1 MNLSLTYLDLIVV
14 FSLVVVGVAFVV
26 TTSAFLTGLRKRRA
40 IEEFLDYVSTK
51 VKTEEEFND
60 IVNRLRKD
68 FE

>member
-1 MNLSLTYLDLIVV
+1 MRLSLTYLDL
-14 FSLVVVGVAFVV
+14 LVMFFISVAAVTFV
-26 TTSAFLTGLRKRRA
+26 TTINTLIAGLRKRRA
-40 IEEFLDYVSTK
+40 IEEFLDYVSAK

>member
-14 FSLVVVGVAFVV
+14 FFIVIVGVTFVV
-26 TTSAFLTGLRKRRA
+26 TTNALITSLRKKRA

>member
-26 TTSAFLTGLRKRRA
+26 TTNAFLTGLRKRRA

>member
-26 TTSAFLTGLRKRRA
+26 TTNAFLTGLRKRRA
-40 IEEFLDYVSTK
+40 IEEFLDYISTK

>member
-1 MNLSLTYLDLIVV
+1 MNLSLTYLDLLVLFCV
-14 FSLVVVGVAFVV
+14 VVVGVAFV
-26 TTSAFLTGLRKRRA
+26 TLTNTLIVGLRKKRA

-60 IVNRLRKD
+60 IVDRLRKD

>member
-1 MNLSLTYLDLIVV
+1 MNLSLTSLDLRFI

-26 TTSAFLTGLRKRRA
+26 TTNALLTGLRKRRA

>member
-14 FSLVVVGVAFVV
+14 FFLVVVGVTFVI
-26 TTSAFLTGLRKRRA
+26 TTNALLAGLRKKRA

-51 VKTEEEFND
+51 IKTEEEFND
-60 IVNRLRKD
+60 IINRLRKD

>member
-14 FSLVVVGVAFVV
+14 FFIVVVGATFVV
-26 TTSAFLTGLRKRRA
+26 TTNALITSLRKKRA

-60 IVNRLRKD
+60 IVDRMRKD

>member
-1 MNLSLTYLDLIVV
+1 M
-14 FSLVVVGVAFVV
+14 GVTFVV
-26 TTSAFLTGLRKRRA
+26 TTNALLTGLRKRRA

>member
-1 MNLSLTYLDLIVV
+1 LTYLDLLVLFCV
-14 FSLVVVGVAFVV
+14 VVVGVAFV
-26 TTSAFLTGLRKRRA
+26 TLTNTLIVRLRKKRA

>member
-1 MNLSLTYLDLIVV
+1 MNLSLTYLDLLVLFCV
-14 FSLVVVGVAFVV
+14 VVVGVAFVTV
-26 TTSAFLTGLRKRRA
+26 TNTLIVGLRKKRA

-60 IVNRLRKD
+60 IVDRLRKD

>member
-1 MNLSLTYLDLIVV
+1 MNLSLTYLDLLVL
-14 FSLVVVGVAFVV
+14 FCVVVIGVAFVTV
-26 TTSAFLTGLRKRRA
+26 INTLIIGFRKKRA
-40 IEEFLDYVSTK
+40 IEEFLDYVATK

>member
-1 MNLSLTYLDLIVV
+1 MNLSLTYLDLLVL
-14 FSLVVVGVAFVV
+14 FCVVVIGVAFVTV
-26 TTSAFLTGLRKRRA
+26 INTLIIGLRKKRA

>member
-1 MNLSLTYLDLIVV
+1 MNLTLTYIDLLAV
-14 FSLVVVGVAFVV
+14 FLLTILAVYFVV
-26 TTSAFLTGLRKRRA
+26 TVESLIKDIKRRKS
-40 IEEFLDYVSTK
+40 IDEFLDYVNTK

>member
-14 FSLVVVGVAFVV
+14 FFLVVVGVAFVV
-26 TTSAFLTGLRKRRA
+26 TTNALLTGLRKRRA
-40 IEEFLDYVSTK
+40 IEEFLDYVTNK
-51 VKTEEEFND
+51 VKTEEEFNE

>member
-26 TTSAFLTGLRKRRA
+26 TTNAFLTGLRKRRA

-51 VKTEEEFND
+51 VKTEEEFNE
-60 IVNRLRKD
+60 IVDRLRKD

>member
-1 MNLSLTYLDLIVV
+1 MNLSLTYLDLLVLFCV
-14 FSLVVVGVAFVV
+14 VVVGVASV
-26 TTSAFLTGLRKRRA
+26 TITNTLIISMRKKRA

-60 IVNRLRKD
+60 IVDRLRKD

>member
-1 MNLSLTYLDLIVV
+1 MNLSLTYLDLTVVFFIVV
-14 FSLVVVGVAFVV
+14 MGVTFV
-26 TTSAFLTGLRKRRA
+26 TITNTLIMGLRKRRA

-60 IVNRLRKD
+60 IVNRLRRD

>member
-1 MNLSLTYLDLIVV
+1 MNLSLTYLDLTVVFFIVV
-14 FSLVVVGVAFVV
+14 MGVTFV
-26 TTSAFLTGLRKRRA
+26 TITNTLIMGLRKRRA
-40 IEEFLDYVSTK
+40 IEEFLDYVATK

>member
-14 FSLVVVGVAFVV
+14 FSVVVVAVASV
-26 TTSAFLTGLRKRRA
+26 TITNTLIISLRKKKA

-60 IVNRLRKD
+60 IVDRMRKD